1 MSWIAVAV
9 ALVALV
15 QDKPQDKPAE
25 KPVVLPL
32 SKEEVQ
38 AAGKVANVA
47 LTDKELDLM
56 LKGVCEQLEGYA
68 LLAKRPLANDVAPA
82 FGLARFLEHV
92 ASTTAPKKPLDV
104 VARALPNVE
113 RPANLEDLA
122 YADIPTLASLIRSRK
137 VSCVEL
143 TDMYLTR
150 LERLDHQLAC
160 VITATPERARAQAKQ
175 LDAEL
180 AAGKWRGMLH
190 GIPWGAKDLLA
201 TRGVRTTWGAGP
213 YKDQVIDEDATVVA
227 KLDAA
232 GAVLIAKLT
241 LGELAMD
248 DEWFGGTTKNPWK
261 LDQGSSGSSA
271 GPASATAAGCVAFAI
286 GSETCGSILSPSAR
300 CGCSSLRPTYGRV
313 SRHGAMALSW
323 SMDKLGPLCRSVQD
337 AAIVFAAI
345 AGPDPLDE
353 ETVERK
359 FTDAGNA
366 NVKGLRVGY
375 VKGSFHDDKR
385 EEEVLAWL
393 KAIGVEP
400 VAVELPQDPADALM
414 TILMAEAATAFDELT
429 STGRDEQ
436 LVRQGEGAWP
446 NEFRKARLIPAVEY
460 IRASRERRKLTLDFT
475 KLFDSVD
482 AIVHPTLDNYML
494 VALNLTGHPSVCMPA
509 GQRADGTPRSIAFSA
524 QLFDEARLLAIAEAW
539 QRSTTFHTVHPKL

>member
-9 ALVALV
+9 ALVAFV
-15 QDKPQDKPAE
+15 QDKPAE

-32 SKEEVQ
+32 SKEELQ

-47 LTDKELDLM
+47 LTDKELELM

-92 ASTTAPKKPLDV
+92 AGTTAAKKPLDA
-104 VARALPNVE
+104 VARALPSAE

-143 TDMYLTR
+143 TDMYLAR
-150 LERLDHQLAC
+150 LERLDKQLAC
-160 VITATPERARAQAKQ
+160 VITLMPERARAQAKR
-175 LDAEL
+175 LDDEL
-180 AAGKWRGMLH
+180 GAGKWRGMLH

-213 YKDQVIDEDATVVA
+213 YKDQVIDEDATVVK
-227 KLDAA
+227 KLDDA

-313 SRHGAMALSW
+313 SRHGAMALAW

-337 AAIVFAAI
+337 AALVFSAI
-345 AGPDPLDE
+345 AGADPLDE

-366 NVKGLRVGY
+366 SVKGLRVGY
-375 VKGSFHDDKR
+375 VKGAWKDQQR
-385 EEEVLAWL
+385 EDEVLASL
-393 KAIGVEP
+393 GAIGVEA
-400 VAVELPQDPADALM
+400 VAVELPQDPADELM
-414 TILMAEAATAFDELT
+414 TILAAEAATAFDELT
-429 STGRDEQ
+429 SSGRDEL
-436 LVRQGEGAWP
+436 LVRQGENAWP
-446 NEFRKARLIPAVEY
+446 NMFRQARLIPAVEY
-460 IRASRERRKLTLDFT
+460 IRASRERRKLTLDFA
-475 KLFDSVD
+475 KMFDSVD
-482 AIVHPTLDNYML
+482 VLVHPTLDNHLL

-509 GQRADGTPRSIAFSA
+509 GPRADGTPRSLAFSA
-524 QLFDEARLLAIAEAW
+524 QLFDEARLLAVAEAW
-539 QRSTTFHTVHPKL
+539 QRSTNFHTAHPKL